1 MTGRPLGFYFLTPVW
16 GAAYTKLYVDT
27 VIPAQLSPGNL
38 PVFKDTPNCRYFIY
52 TRREDD
58 ETIRASAI
66 FKELDA
72 TVPVTFEWIPD
83 QIGVVHNLMTDCFRR
98 GIAAAEKTDA
108 AALLMTPD
116 LVFAD
121 GSFKTIKRLSEEGR
135 DVIFIPSIRTVKN
148 SADATLHASFKS
160 GNIICVPPRQ
170 LMQIALD
177 NLHPLAH
184 SAWWEEG
191 DGGLIPAT
199 IYWRVDNEGIVAHCF
214 HLHPILVHA
223 QHKDVK
229 FFGTVDDDYIMAA
242 CPDATKDA
250 LVTDSDDVLAIDLSD
265 PWRYFEMRFA
275 KGSIRDTVRWAE
287 QFANPRHHNL
297 FASTIRM
304 HVGISHPERWK
315 GVEGRAQPIVDEIM
329 TRLNWPVSKL
339 LFDADLIPRRAVR
352 WTKGFRLRLA
362 NPHLAGRADGK
373 ALAWHGLLLSVLN
386 TFRALRGSLV
396 KMMQWLAARI
406 EYLAALPYNLVLDRH
421 LAKLIAP
428 TDDVVLASNSPE
440 KLFVEP
446 WFAHHVR
453 RFARGRY
460 VTVARPDAAVFLENG
475 QHIPDGSKAMV
486 LLELDAF
493 RSDDITCYLKESR
506 RVLQDGGKLIVYTH
520 RLSLPTIGRA
530 VEAVSDAKLLVLL
543 STGFAVNT
551 RLEQGGLGTLFRVK
565 LQNWVREMIN
575 RRLDLRGL
583 LIIFSLPLLPIVA
596 LLGGFV
602 ILGNAILDLFDRSK
616 RFSVSSLIFARKA
629 KLAAL
634 PQGSSALRSNATA
647 P

>member
-1 MTGRPLGFYFLTPVW
+1 MNSRPSGFYFLTPVW
-16 GAAYTKLYVDT
+16 GASYAKLYVDT

-38 PVFKDTPNCRYFIY
+38 PAFKDTPNCRYFIY
-52 TRREDD
+52 TRREDA

-72 TVPVTFEWIPD
+72 TVPVTFELIPD

-121 GSFKTIKRLSEEGR
+121 GSFRTIKRLSEEGR
-135 DVIFIPSIRTVKN
+135 DVIFVPSIRTVKN
-148 SADATLHASFKS
+148 SADAALHKSFKS
-160 GNIICVPPRQ
+160 GNVISVPPRQ
-170 LMQIALD
+170 LMQVALD

-223 QHKDVK
+223 QHKDVT

-242 CPDATKDA
+242 CPDATRDA
-250 LVTDSDDVLAIDLSD
+250 LVTDSDDVFAIDLSD

-275 KGSIRDTVRWAE
+275 KGSVRDTVRWAE

-304 HVGISHPERWK
+304 HVGISRPERWK
-315 GVEGRAQPIVDEIM
+315 EVERRAQTVVDEIM
-329 TRLNWPVSKL
+329 MRLNWPVSKL
-339 LFDADLIPRRAVR
+339 LFDADLIPRRGVR
-352 WTKGFRLRLA
+352 WMKGFRLRLA
-362 NPHLAGRADGK
+362 NPHLSGRADGK
-373 ALAWHGLLLSVLN
+373 APAWHRRLLSVLN
-386 TFRALRGSLV
+386 MFTGLRGRLV
-396 KMMQWLAARI
+396 KLMQWLAAQI
-406 EYLAALPYNLVLDRH
+406 EYLAALPYDFVLARH

-428 TDDVVLASNSPE
+428 GEDVVLASNSPG
-440 KLFVEP
+440 KLLLEP
-446 WFAHHVR
+446 WFTEHVKG
-453 RFARGRY
+453 FARGRY
-460 VTVARPDAAVFLENG
+460 VTVARSDAVAFLE
-475 QHIPDGSKAMV
+475 DGSGITDGTKSMV

-493 RSDDITCYLKESR
+493 RPDDVSWYLKEAW
-506 RVLQDGGKLIVYTH
+506 RVLKDNGTLIVYLH
-520 RLSLPTIGRA
+520 RLALPTGSA
-530 VEAVSDAKLLVLL
+530 VEALSDEQLAALL
-543 STGFAVNT
+543 SPGFAVGT
-551 RLEQGGLGTLFRVK
+551 RSQQGGLGTLFRVTV
-565 LQNWVREMIN
+565 QNWVRQMIN

-583 LIIFSLPLLPIVA
+583 LIIFSLPLLPIIA
-596 LLGGFV
+596 LFGGFV
-602 ILGNAILDLFDRSK
+602 ILGNAILDFLDRSR
-616 RFSVSSLIFARKA
+616 RFSVSSLVLARRQK
-629 KLAAL
+629 
-634 PQGSSALRSNATA
+634 RVATSQD
-647 P
+647 